1 MTLIL
6 PDGTRAANHPD
17 YVLAWRA
24 FGATVAAAFGPNCIC
39 TAFDPGVTIY
49 IPGVGPMD
57 LGGRAA
63 HAIADL
69 RIALENERAKVAALT
84 DPQTGAAATEKASVL
99 RYIARVR
106 SRIPGT
112 PGILAD
118 VQRLFGVFID
128 EMERAIESNAHHEA
142 PK

>member
-1 MTLIL
+1 MAVDIV
-6 PDGTRAANHPD
+6 R
-17 YVLAWRA
+17 
-24 FGATVAAAFGPNCIC
+24 
-39 TAFDPGVTIY
+39 PGVAF
-49 IPGVGPMD
+49 PGDDRVLD
-57 LGGRAA
+57 LIDAYLRA
-63 HAIADL
+63 
-69 RIALENERAKVAALT
+69 T
-84 DPQTGAAATEKASVL
+84 DPSTGAAATEKASIL

-118 VQRLFGVFID
+118 VQRLFSVFID